1 MVDQLPYQGID
12 TWDTAAILT
21 AMNDEDKGVPA
32 AVGVA
37 IPRIA
42 AVVDVMV
49 AAIGQ
54 GGHVHYF
61 GAGTSGRLAVLD
73 AYECPPTFDV
83 APTVV
88 QAHLAGGNLAFAH
101 QMENLED
108 DAERGAEDARAAGV
122 GHGDVAIGVA
132 ASGNTPY
139 VIGAVEEAARL
150 GAETVALVCARG
162 SALERIARHCI
173 AVDVGPELVGGSTRL
188 KAGTA
193 QKLVL
198 NMLSTATFTKL
209 GHVYDGLMVAVRP
222 DNVKLQKRAA
232 AIIRRITGAGDD
244 SAQAMLAASGMDVRV
259 AIVALAQQLSPEE
272 ARARLARS
280 SGNLRQALA
289 S

>member
-1 MVDQLPYQGID
+1 VI
-12 TWDTAAILT
+12 
-21 AMNDEDKGVPA
+21 
-32 AVGVA
+32 
-37 IPRIA
+37 
-42 AVVDVMV
+42 
-49 AAIGQ
+49 AIGH

-88 QAHLAGGNLAFAH
+88 QAHLAGGNEAFAH
-101 QMENLED
+101 EMESVED
-108 DAERGAEDARAAGV
+108 DAERGAADALAAGL
-122 GHGDVAIGVA
+122 GHGDVAVGVA

-139 VIGAVEEAARL
+139 VIGALQQAAGL

-162 SALERIARHCI
+162 GALERMARHVI
-173 AVDVGPELVGGSTRL
+173 AVEVGPEVVGGSTRL

-209 GHVYDGLMVAVRP
+209 GYIYDGLMVAVRP
-222 DNVKLQKRAA
+222 ANTKLQMRAV
-232 AIIRRITGAGDD
+232 AIIQRITGAGDA
-244 SAQAMLAASGMDVRV
+244 SAQAMLVASGMDVRV
-259 AIVALAQQLSPEE
+259 AIVALARQLGPDE
-272 ARARLARS
+272 ARERLART
-280 SGNLRQALA
+280 SGNLRLALA